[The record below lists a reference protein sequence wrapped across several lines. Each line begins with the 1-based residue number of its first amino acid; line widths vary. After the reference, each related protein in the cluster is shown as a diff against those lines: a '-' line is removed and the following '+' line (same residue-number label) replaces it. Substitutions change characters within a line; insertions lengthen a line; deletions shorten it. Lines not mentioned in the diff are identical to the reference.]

1 MQSTQLRCLAA
12 SGILSLPSPSS
23 LLTVEIIPATTDN
36 GRSSLHTNIII
47 ITPQK
52 QNSTPCF
59 QSSTT
64 LVMEPPYL
72 AVAIYHPRYGNFQH
86 WALHLHSDTED
97 LIFEVDGEHPC
108 FQKAVSNG
116 LPSDNLGFIESLFVC
131 QIGSPDIPTVKDVV
145 DATPVDNETLEWD
158 CQDYVLDILEGC
170 EREAVLEDEDAD
182 YAEAMEILRSRRG
195 PIL

>member
-1 MQSTQLRCLAA
+1 M
-12 SGILSLPSPSS
+12 
-23 LLTVEIIPATTDN
+23 
-36 GRSSLHTNIII
+36 
-47 ITPQK
+47 K
-52 QNSTPCF
+52 
-59 QSSTT
+59 
-64 LVMEPPYL
+64 PPYV

-97 LIFEVDGEHPC
+97 LIFEVD
-108 FQKAVSNG
+108 
-116 LPSDNLGFIESLFVC
+116 ESLFVC
-131 QIGSPDIPTVKDVV
+131 QIGSPDIPTVKNVV

>member
-1 MQSTQLRCLAA
+1 M
-12 SGILSLPSPSS
+12 
-23 LLTVEIIPATTDN
+23 
-36 GRSSLHTNIII
+36 
-47 ITPQK
+47 K
-52 QNSTPCF
+52 
-59 QSSTT
+59 
-64 LVMEPPYL
+64 PPYV

-108 FQKAVSNG
+108 FQKVVSNG